1 MNSLADFVM
10 VSAMLFGIGIYG
22 LITKRNALRLLFAV
36 EIMINAANLNFVA
49 FEQYQPAASGAQAA
63 LGQTFVLFSIALAAA
78 EAAVILAIVVVA
90 FRLHHDV
97 DVSELK
103 TMGDNDASREPS
115 PGQDGAAHKE

>member
-1 MNSLADFVM
+1 VNSLSDFVI

-22 LITKRNALRLLFAV
+22 LVTKRNALRLLFAV

-49 FEQYQPAASGAQAA
+49 FNQYLPFATTANAA
-63 LGQTFVLFSIALAAA
+63 GQTFVLFSIALAAA

-90 FRLHHDV
+90 YRLHQDV

-103 TMGDNDASREPS
+103 SMEG
-115 PGQDGAAHKE
+115 

>member
-1 MNSLADFVM
+1 MNSLSDFVI

-49 FEQYQPAASGAQAA
+49 FGQYLPSLPAGATGLNA

-90 FRLHHDV
+90 YRLHQDV

-103 TMGDNDASREPS
+103 SMEG
-115 PGQDGAAHKE
+115 

>member
-1 MNSLADFVM
+1 MNSLADFVI

-22 LITKRNALRLLFAV
+22 LVTKRNALRLLFAV

-49 FEQYQPAASGAQAA
+49 FGQYLPFSTGAQASAPNA

-90 FRLHHDV
+90 YRLHHDV

-103 TMGDNDASREPS
+103 SLEG
-115 PGQDGAAHKE
+115 

>member
-1 MNSLADFVM
+1 MNSLSDFVI
-10 VSAMLFGIGIYG
+10 VSAMLFGIGVYG
-22 LITKRNALRLLFAV
+22 LVTKRNALRLLFAV

-49 FEQYQPAASGAQAA
+49 FDQYLPSLQQGATGSNA

-90 FRLHHDV
+90 YRLHQDV

-103 TMGDNDASREPS
+103 SMEG
-115 PGQDGAAHKE
+115 

>member
-1 MNSLADFVM
+1 MNSLGDFVI
-10 VSAMLFGIGIYG
+10 VSAILFGIGIYG

-49 FEQYQPAASGAQAA
+49 FGQYLQGTAQ
-63 LGQTFVLFSIALAAA
+63 GQTFVLFSIALAAA

-90 FRLHHDV
+90 YRLHQDV

-103 TMGDNDASREPS
+103 SMG
-115 PGQDGAAHKE
+115 G